1 MEESIQAITTVVLTW
16 SNEITNSYERDQQTQ
31 QIIAEVLIQPESQP
45 NYSYNQGV
53 LKFNGRIYVGSVGGL
68 R

>member
-1 MEESIQAITTVVLTW
+1 MEESIQAITIVVLTW
-16 SNEITNSYERDQQTQ
+16 SSEITNSYEEDQQTQ